1 MDSIQE
7 LEAVIEKIRRERFA
21 LRNRLDDPA
30 VKQLDQQLAQQQIQL
45 IEQVNKL
52 NRAQQDPNAA
62 PVQRGSN
69 PLPPNVQTLVNKA
82 RQLSRS
88 IAATGPAGPDSIA
101 QALAIVQQ
109 ARSELDILRSSSFV
123 SQSAINDALATLN
136 EAQESLNKSQEEEN
150 KEAAQPQP
158 PATASQTAQDDA
170 PKGPNAT
177 PAQEVGA
184 DGRVTS
190 RAATAPATNADKVPV
205 DQPGSSG
212 ETTGTDAPVKTGEQT
227 QSVNTN
233 SNSGQAVPA
242 PASTNASARST
253 APAAG
258 TASAPIQ
265 AGQSAKDDGTT
276 KNTTNT
282 QAAVNAT
289 DPAAFKV
296 VTQPNVLDQFSSYTY
311 SASVYLLTSDQ
322 YNRLLRTKNK
332 RIDGYQ
338 LLFQSGG
345 APANVFG
352 ARAPADNA
360 APSKQGEDSS
370 PPQQTGPDDGRN
382 PFFPD
387 DFYIDSITINSQL
400 MGKGS
405 GSSHMTT
412 DLKFTVVEPNGI
424 TLLDCL
430 RDAVF
435 NAAPRGYDG
444 TVNYT
449 AAQYLLVI
457 RFHGYDENGQ
467 LVSPIKGSVV
477 DRGGN
482 KTDPTAA
489 VEKFIPFAIK
499 QINWSVGSKM
509 VSYEWNCA
517 PVDLMIAGHTARGT
531 IPYDV
536 QLVDSTVGGL
546 LGNNLSFAGKP
557 VNQNDGSYDRAEA
570 AKYARQGTRPP
581 ANGFANTGGGAATGN
596 PNLANQANR
605 ARRAGTGDSD
615 GSYERAETAK
625 YGRQAA
631 ASTKA
636 PAKADAA
643 PAAASTNAITQGLCG
658 AMNQFQ
664 ADLVKRG
671 VYTYPDNYSI
681 RFEDGVDGTPGT
693 AISGAK
699 LQLPNTKVD
708 KAKTASGAPPS
719 QAGGAAL
726 DPARNATSNVTRVFS
741 ITAGMQMLQAI
752 DLVIRNSSYISGQS
766 LVTLNE
772 DGTQEPRPENKN
784 KKMKWYTVTME
795 AEPGQ
800 TQDPLRNDFAYNI
813 TYVVRPFVLQN
824 FESRYFP
831 RSDFGG
837 IHKSYPFW
845 FTGENIAVL
854 DYQETLNAMYQLTV
868 SGGDPKA
875 TADKLTK
882 EFVTSDAREILKYNY
897 SPRSNQSSHGADGKE
912 FEANAN
918 AAEVLYSPSDLANAK
933 VKIIGDPAWIAQGNF
948 FVDLSNTNTLQQIQ
962 ESGFE
967 PDGTISFNT
976 SDVMFE
982 MVWQRP
988 QDYDLATGLADPF
1001 SKSQKQDTRKGIQ
1014 SRVYMAKSCV
1024 SEFRGGRFEQTIEGV
1039 LKMFPIPG
1047 KTNATGTD
1055 GKQNQTAAEDA
1066 RLRAANEKAKGRS
1079 SGLTDKQAQQAR
1091 ADFAARDPRRQD
1103 LNSSAGS
1110 NSAAVQGAQ
1119 QGSPRSSGATAANPA
1134 DPRQG
1139 RILTNLTSGTVNSA
1153 TLLPA
1158 GPPQPASSGSNSGTV
1173 VPVAEQFGNAPPKM
1187 PAVGPG
1193 RNTLTV
1199 EQRREVNRRAI
1210 AQTNRELAEEYEP
1223 LAASS
1228 SPVSSSI
1235 PSNQPMA
1242 KDY

>member
-1 MDSIQE
+1 M
-7 LEAVIEKIRRERFA
+7 
-21 LRNRLDDPA
+21 
-30 VKQLDQQLAQQQIQL
+30 
-45 IEQVNKL
+45 
-52 NRAQQDPNAA
+52 
-62 PVQRGSN
+62 
-69 PLPPNVQTLVNKA
+69 
-82 RQLSRS
+82 
-88 IAATGPAGPDSIA
+88 
-101 QALAIVQQ
+101 
-109 ARSELDILRSSSFV
+109 
-123 SQSAINDALATLN
+123 
-136 EAQESLNKSQEEEN
+136 
-150 KEAAQPQP
+150 
-158 PATASQTAQDDA
+158 
-170 PKGPNAT
+170 
-177 PAQEVGA
+177 
-184 DGRVTS
+184 
-190 RAATAPATNADKVPV
+190 
-205 DQPGSSG
+205 
-212 ETTGTDAPVKTGEQT
+212 
-227 QSVNTN
+227 
-233 SNSGQAVPA
+233 
-242 PASTNASARST
+242 
-253 APAAG
+253 
-258 TASAPIQ
+258 
-265 AGQSAKDDGTT
+265 
-276 KNTTNT
+276 
-282 QAAVNAT
+282 
-289 DPAAFKV
+289 
-296 VTQPNVLDQFSSYTY
+296 
-311 SASVYLLTSDQ
+311 YLLTSDQ

-345 APANVFG
+345 APSNVFG
-352 ARAPADNA
+352 ARAPANNAA

-430 RDAVF
+430 REAVF

-467 LVSPIKGSVV
+467 LVTPIKGSVV

-482 KTDPTAA
+482 RTDPTAA

-517 PVDLMIAGHTARGT
+517 PVDLMLAGHTARGT

-536 QLVDSTVGGL
+536 QLVDSSVGGL
-546 LGNNLSFAGKP
+546 LGSNVSFAGKP
-557 VNQNDGSYDRAEA
+557 VNQNDGSYDRANN
-570 AKYARQGTRPP
+570 AKLARQGARPP
-581 ANGFANTGGGAATGN
+581 TNGFANTGGGAATGN
-596 PNLANQANR
+596 PNLANR
-605 ARRAGTGDSD
+605 ARRTGDPD
-615 GSYERAETAK
+615 GSYERAEIAK

-631 ASTKA
+631 SAKA

-643 PAAASTNAITQGLCG
+643 PAATSANAVTQGLCG
-658 AMNQFQ
+658 AMNSFQ
-664 ADLVKRG
+664 AELVKQG
-671 VYTYPDNYSI
+671 IYTYPDNYSI

-708 KAKTASGAPPS
+708 KAKTASSAPTS
-719 QAGGAAL
+719 QAGGKAL
-726 DPARNATSNVTRVFS
+726 DPARNAVSNVTRVFS

-766 LVTLNE
+766 LVTLNA

-837 IHKSYPFW
+837 IHKSYPYW

-868 SGGDPKA
+868 NGSDPKS
-875 TADKLTK
+875 TADKVVK
-882 EFVTSDAREILKYNY
+882 DSFTSDAREILKYNY
-897 SPRSNQSSHGADGKE
+897 SPRSNQSSMGADGKE

-918 AAEVLYSPSDLANAK
+918 AAEMLYSPSDLANAK
-933 VKIIGDPAWIAQGNF
+933 VKIVGDPAWIAQGNF
-948 FVDLSNTNTLQQIQ
+948 FVDLSNTDVLQQIQ

-988 QDYDLATGLADPF
+988 QDYNLATGLADPF
-1001 SKSQKQDTRKGIQ
+1001 SKSQKQDIKKGLQ
-1014 SRVYMAKSCV
+1014 SRVYQAKNCV

-1047 KTNATGTD
+1047 KTNATGTNT
-1055 GKQNQTAAEDA
+1055 NQSDAETK
-1066 RLRAANEKAKGRS
+1066 RLATANEKAKGRS

-1091 ADFAARDPRRQD
+1091 ADFAARDPRRLD
-1103 LNSSAGS
+1103 LNNSAGS
-1110 NSAAVQGAQ
+1110 SSAAVQGAQ
-1119 QGSPRSSGATAANPA
+1119 QGSPRSYGAAAANPA

-1139 RILTNLTSGTVNSA
+1139 RILTNLTSGEVNPA

-1158 GPPQPASSGSNSGTV
+1158 GAPKPASSGSNSGSVGTV
-1173 VPVAEQFGNAPPKM
+1173 SENVTTAPPKM
-1187 PAVGPG
+1187 PAVGEG
-1193 RNTLTV
+1193 QSTLTTQ
-1199 EQRREVNRRAI
+1199 QRRDVA
-1210 AQTNRELAEEYEP
+1210 TYREILAEQNKKFP
-1223 LAASS
+1223 TTSAQGRLANESVARAKWNAQGSSASG
-1228 SPVSSSI
+1228 SPVSTSI
-1235 PSNQPMA
+1235 PSNQKIA

>member
-1 MDSIQE
+1 MATGRD
-7 LEAVIEKIRRERFA
+7 
-21 LRNRLDDPA
+21 
-30 VKQLDQQLAQQQIQL
+30 
-45 IEQVNKL
+45 
-52 NRAQQDPNAA
+52 
-62 PVQRGSN
+62 
-69 PLPPNVQTLVNKA
+69 PLPPEVLALVNRA
-82 RQLSRS
+82 RQLARS
-88 IAATGPAGPDSIA
+88 IAVTGPAAPGDIS
-101 QALAIVQQ
+101 QALAIVQE
-109 ARSELDILRSSSFV
+109 ARSQVDILKSSSFV
-123 SQSAINDALATLN
+123 SQNAINDALATLN
-136 EAQESLNKSQEEEN
+136 SAEESLNRSQEEEN
-150 KEAAQPQP
+150 KAAAQPAP
-158 PATASQTAQDDA
+158 PQTASQTAQDDA

-177 PAQEVGA
+177 PSQEVGA
-184 DGRVTS
+184 DGRVTARPS
-190 RAATAPATNADKVPV
+190 TAPATNADKIPV
-205 DQPGSSG
+205 EQPGSSG

-233 SNSGQAVPA
+233 SNSGQAIQA
-242 PASTNASARST
+242 PGTTDT
-253 APAAG
+253 AQPG
-258 TASAPIQ
+258 TTSAPIQ
-265 AGQSAKDDGTT
+265 AGQSAKDDSAD

-289 DPAAFKV
+289 DPAVFKII
-296 VTQPNVLDQFSSYTY
+296 TQPNVLDQFASYTY

-322 YNRLLRTKNK
+322 YTRLLRTKNK

-345 APANVFG
+345 APNNVLG
-352 ARAPADNA
+352 ARIPPANA
-360 APSKQGEDSS
+360 AAPGSDGADETT
-370 PPQQTGPDDGRN
+370 PQQSGPDEGRN

-430 RDAVF
+430 REAVF

-449 AAQYLLVI
+449 AAQYLMVI
-457 RFHGYDENGQ
+457 RFHGYDENGK
-467 LVSPIKGSVV
+467 LVTPIKGSVV

-482 KTDPTAA
+482 QTDPTAV

-509 VSYEWNCA
+509 VSYDWECA
-517 PVDLMIAGHTARGT
+517 PVDLMLAGHTARGT

-536 QLVDSTVGGL
+536 QLADSTVGGL
-546 LGNNLSFAGKP
+546 LGSNLIFAGAA
-557 VNQNDGSYDRAEA
+557 VNPNDGSYDRAEA
-570 AKYARQGTRPP
+570 ARLARRTPIPP
-581 ANGFANTGGGAATGN
+581 SGPGFANTGGGAATGN
-596 PNLANQANR
+596 PNLANR
-605 ARRAGTGDSD
+605 ARRTGDPD
-615 GSYERAETAK
+615 GSYQRAEAAK
-625 YGRQAA
+625 FGRQA
-631 ASTKA
+631 STVNA

-643 PAAASTNAITQGLCG
+643 PAATNATAITQGLCG
-658 AMNQFQ
+658 AMNRFQ
-664 ADLVKRG
+664 AELVTRRI
-671 VYTYPDNYSI
+671 YTYPDNYSI
-681 RFEDGVDGTPGT
+681 RFEDGIDGTPGT

-708 KAKTASGAPPS
+708 KAKTASGQSTA
-719 QAGGAAL
+719 QAGGDAL
-726 DPARNATSNVTRVFS
+726 DPAKNSVSNITRSFS

-752 DLVIRNSSYISGQS
+752 DLVVRNSSYISGQS

-772 DGTQEPRPENKN
+772 DGTQEPRPENRN

-813 TYVVRPFVLQN
+813 TYIVRPFVLQN

-837 IHKSYPFW
+837 VHKSYPFW

-918 AAEVLYSPSDLANAK
+918 GAEVIYSPSDLATAK

-948 FVDLSNTNTLQQIQ
+948 FVDLSNATVLQQIQ

-967 PDGTISFNT
+967 PDGSISFNT

-982 MVWQRP
+982 MIWQRP
-988 QDYDLATGLADPF
+988 QDYNLATGLADPF
-1001 SKSQKQDTRKGIQ
+1001 SKSQPQAVKKGIQ
-1014 SRVYMAKSCV
+1014 SRVYQAKSCV
-1024 SEFRGGRFEQTIEGV
+1024 SEFRGGKFEQIIDGV

-1047 KTNATGTD
+1047 KTNTGTTA
-1055 GKQNQTAAEDA
+1055 NQSDSVRE
-1066 RLRAANEKAKGRS
+1066 RLAANEKAKGRS

-1091 ADFAARDPRRQD
+1091 ADFAARDPRRLD
-1103 LNSSAGS
+1103 LNSGAGS
-1110 NSAAVQGAQ
+1110 TSAAVQGAQ
-1119 QGSPRSSGATAANPA
+1119 QNSPGGFGVPFGTKRPGILARMRAADQVMLNANTTTA
-1134 DPRQG
+1134 
-1139 RILTNLTSGTVNSA
+1139 
-1153 TLLPA
+1153 A
-1158 GPPQPASSGSNSGTV
+1158 GPPIPASDGSNSGTV
-1173 VPVAEQFGNAPPKM
+1173 LPVAETVGSAPPKM
-1187 PAVGPG
+1187 PAAAAGQ
-1193 RNTLTV
+1193 NTLTTQ
-1199 EQRREVNRRAI
+1199 QRRDV
-1210 AQTNRELAEEYEP
+1210 AQQAPGANNQQG
-1223 LAASS
+1223 LAAAG
-1228 SPVSSSI
+1228 SPVSTSI
-1235 PSNQPMA
+1235 PSNQPIA